1 MNYHPLRT
9 QGMSHYIFRKT
20 DTIGNLDAET
30 DTFLTECFLESDVY
44 KSLVKFDDDNDFVKR
59 IIIGRTGSGKT
70 ALLKQLSLDGKIKK
84 HDVIEAE
91 STVFEHIKNNV
102 FISQLMENGVDLR
115 VFYKSLWQ
123 HVLLVKVIDL
133 LYSTNDSFLD
143 SLAEF
148 GAGRSKK
155 YNLESAREY
164 VDTFRHSFFNDN
176 IVAEIT
182 DKMQHELS
190 STLGLPVLKV
200 GGKGSNESTEK
211 IQRVTSRYVSSEL
224 LRKQKELIKLI
235 KEESVNEKQM
245 RIIISIDDLDK
256 SWLSSSQI
264 RYDFINALM
273 DAFKELFD
281 IKSVKILISIRT
293 DIIMGIYRDNL
304 RQEEKDKSL
313 IIPIDWNVAEIR
325 KILDSRINH
334 LIKHQY
340 AGKEVV
346 SFSDIFNFEVNGQNV
361 DDFILSR
368 TMLRPRDAIDFINLC
383 LSEANGETSL
393 SEDLVLAAE
402 EKFYHSRKQAMI
414 KEWVSFYSH
423 IKDYLDCISFIRTPC
438 FKIKDV
444 SAKDKIQEYLINR
457 SVIDDSE
464 KHNDIALEFE
474 KLMNVWFCIGV
485 IGIKKSATLTI
496 YSSFEKPFLDIT
508 DLNKEFSIHPLFF
521 R

>member
-1 MNYHPLRT
+1 MT
-9 QGMSHYIFRKT
+9 HYRFRKT

-30 DTFLTECFLESDVY
+30 DSFLTDCFLESDIY
-44 KSLVKFDDDNDFVKR
+44 KSLVKFDDDNDFAKR

-70 ALLKQLSLDGKIKK
+70 ALLKQLSKDKKIKK
-84 HDVIEAE
+84 HDIIEAE

-133 LYSTNDSFLD
+133 LYPTNASFLEAIAD
-143 SLAEF
+143 F
-148 GAGRSKK
+148 GSGKKPK
-155 YNLESAREY
+155 YNLELAKEY
-164 VDTFRHSFFNDN
+164 VESFRDSFFNDD

-211 IQRVTSRYVSSEL
+211 IQRATSRYVSSEL

-235 KEESVNEKQM
+235 KEESLDEKQM

-313 IIPIDWNVAEIR
+313 IIPIDWNITEIR
-325 KILDSRINH
+325 KILDYRIDH

-340 AGKEVV
+340 AGKEAVT
-346 SFSDIFNFEVNGQNV
+346 FSDIFNFEVNGQNV
-361 DDFILSR
+361 DEFILSR

-383 LSEANGETSL
+383 LAEANGDTYL
-393 SEDLVLAAE
+393 SEDLVLTAE

-423 IKDYLDCISFIRTPC
+423 IKDYLDCISFIRTPS
-438 FKIKDV
+438 FKAEDISV
-444 SAKDKIQEYLINR
+444 KDKIQEYLINR
-457 SVIDDSE
+457 SVIDDNE
-464 KHNDIALEFE
+464 KHTDIALEFE
-474 KLMNVWFCIGV
+474 NLMNVWFCIGV
-485 IGIKKSATLTI
+485 IGIKKTATLTI
-496 YSSFEKPFLDIT
+496 YSSFDKPFLDIT

>member
-1 MNYHPLRT
+1 MTPYK
-9 QGMSHYIFRKT
+9 FRKT
-20 DTIGNLDAET
+20 DNIGNLDAET
-30 DTFLTECFLESDVY
+30 DTFLKDCFLESDIY
-44 KSLVKFDDDNDFVKR
+44 SSLLKFDDDNDFSKR

-70 ALLKQLSLDGKIKK
+70 ALLKQLSIDKKIKK
-84 HDVIEAE
+84 HDIIEAE

-133 LYSTNDSFLD
+133 LYPNNDSFLE
-143 SLAEF
+143 SLAEL
-148 GAGRSKK
+148 GSSKK
-155 YNLESAREY
+155 QKFNVDLAKEY
-164 VDTFRHSFFNDN
+164 VSSFRDSFFNDS

-190 STLGLPVLKV
+190 STLGLPLLKV
-200 GGKGSNESTEK
+200 GGKGANESTEK

-235 KEESVNEKQM
+235 KEESLDEKQM

-273 DAFKELFD
+273 DAFKELFE

-313 IIPIDWNVAEIR
+313 ILPINWNVTEIR
-325 KILDSRINH
+325 QILDNRINY

-346 SFSDIFNFEVNGQNV
+346 NFSDIFNFEVNGNSV
-361 DDFILSR
+361 DEFILSR
-368 TMLRPRDAIDFINLC
+368 TMLRPRDAIDFVNLC
-383 LSEANGETSL
+383 LAEADGTTFL

-423 IKDYLDCISFIRTPC
+423 IKDYLDCIAFIRTPS
-438 FKIKDV
+438 FKVDDINE
-444 SAKDKIQEYLINR
+444 AKAKIQDYLISR
-457 SVIDDSE
+457 SVSNDSE
-464 KHNDIALEFE
+464 NHTDIALDFE
-474 KLMNVWFCIGV
+474 NLMNVWFCTGV
-485 IGIKKSATLTI
+485 IGIKKSSTLII
-496 YSSFEKPFLDIT
+496 YSCFEKPYLDIT
-508 DLNKEFSIHPLFF
+508 DLNKEFSIHPLFY

>member
-1 MNYHPLRT
+1 MKQQLIRA
-9 QGMSHYIFRKT
+9 QIMSPYIFRKT

-30 DTFLTECFLESDVY
+30 DSFLNDCFLESDVY
-44 KSLVKFDDDNDFVKR
+44 KSLVKFDDDNDLVKR

-70 ALLKQLSLDGKIKK
+70 ALLKKLSTDSRIKK
-84 HDVIEAE
+84 YDTIEAE

-133 LYSTNDSFLD
+133 LYPNNDSFLD
-143 SLAEF
+143 SF
-148 GAGRSKK
+148 SSFSIVNKKK
-155 YNLESAREY
+155 YNLALAKEYIESYRNN
-164 VDTFRHSFFNDN
+164 FFNDS
-176 IVAEIT
+176 IVSEIT

-190 STLGLPVLKV
+190 STIGVPVLKMS
-200 GGKGSNESTEK
+200 GKGNSESTEK
-211 IQRVTSRYVSSEL
+211 IQRATSRYVSSEL
-224 LRKQKELIKLI
+224 LRKQKELIKII
-235 KEESVNEKQM
+235 KEQSLDEKQM

-293 DIIMGIYRDNL
+293 DIIMGIYRENL

-313 IIPIDWNVAEIR
+313 IVPINWNVTEIR
-325 KILDSRINH
+325 KILDYRINY

-340 AGKEVV
+340 AGKEFVG
-346 SFSDIFNFEVNGQNV
+346 FSDIFNFEVNGQKV
-361 DDFILSR
+361 DEYIISR
-368 TMLRPRDAIDFINLC
+368 TMLRPRDAIDFVNLC
-383 LSEANGETSL
+383 LSEANGNTSL
-393 SEDLVLAAE
+393 SEDLVLTAE

-414 KEWVSFYSH
+414 KEWTSFYSH
-423 IKDYLDCISFIRTPC
+423 IQDYLDCISFIRTSS
-438 FKIKDV
+438 FYVDNV
-444 SAKDKIQEYLINR
+444 SVKDKIQEHLINN
-457 SVIDDSE
+457 SVKNDTE
-464 KHNDIALEFE
+464 KHTDIALDFD

-496 YSSFEKPFLDIT
+496 YSSFEKPYLDIT